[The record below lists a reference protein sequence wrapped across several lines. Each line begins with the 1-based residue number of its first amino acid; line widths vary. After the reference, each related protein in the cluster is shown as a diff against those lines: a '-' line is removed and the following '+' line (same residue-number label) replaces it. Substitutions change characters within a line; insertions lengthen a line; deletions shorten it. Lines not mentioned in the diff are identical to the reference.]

1 MQKSVKFTQT
11 YFLMVNTTL
20 IRVFVSCPGD
30 VSREK
35 DLIKKLCESR
45 NHVFSV
51 NNRGIMF
58 QVLDFKDIV
67 APWGNRSQEDINI
80 RFSGYDIYIGLLWM
94 RYGTVSGAED
104 PLTGIP
110 YGSGTEEEFRNAVQ
124 KRNDGEEIGIYFFFK
139 EPRDYQNED
148 EEKELSK
155 VKKFKREIQ
164 GNGWV
169 HSFPNTEDP
178 TKFITNIYQLL
189 DEWVWEVER
198 NKRIDGKNEFIE
210 EANESSNTSDPI
222 NFLRFIIGVQPF
234 KNVIHR
240 TLSPFDPKGDSIDVF
255 FGAHQGQKLVEL
267 IEKESR
273 IVLLG
278 GAGSGKS
285 TELSNLVAIHSVAD
299 STFVPVFQ
307 KMNTYVNE
315 NIEDFLPE
323 GWNKIPENIC
333 LVILD
338 GLDEIEPANFNS
350 AIRKISTF
358 SSKFPNVRIVI
369 SCRTNFY
376 DFPLGISGGTLSD
389 FNVYLFD
396 EINIKNIITYANDEY
411 DVSGSDFVREAYDK
425 DFKDLII
432 QPFFLQLLLEKYKI
446 HGNLKISKVDL
457 LNEFVEKRFD
467 FDQQHFTGTTN
478 LKLQKAKV
486 MNMLRKVAL
495 TMEFMGKN
503 YVTFNQLSQILPE
516 PTELE
521 LIKFSTTFKNFDA
534 DPTMWG
540 FEHNN
545 IQEFLAASSLH
556 EMTLKEIKGII
567 SFKGKI
573 IKPSWVNTLFFLISI
588 IDSEKRNGLIRWMLD
603 IDPEILVRIEPDKID
618 AKIRLEIFKNIFNN
632 YKKQGVWL
640 RSNKFSPVELARFA
654 PMESANEFLLK
665 ELLDKNNT
673 RYTRLNALHLIDDQQ
688 LGHQENEKTS
698 KALLSF
704 ILEDTSDVHYFNG
717 AVYALGS
724 LGYANQSIIDELM
737 KIYGDRSNQY
747 IRSAMYR
754 LIHKAKL
761 ESKYVDYLIEG
772 LNISDNDQDRD
783 KVNLID
789 ESMQLGEVFSANFEI
804 NALRKIL
811 EYLSDDNNRMLFR
824 LYDRDKVLK
833 SIMARSA
840 DLYSQYPDIYDLI
853 NKAYKHNIRLGD
865 EKSLDIINNFFI
877 ETKTSLMMFKEV
889 FENNGISTYE
899 RARLYKRLVNK
910 DVTDYVIGL
919 YNEHDLTNSKLFE
932 FYNEVKWFGSSQN
945 KDEFLY
951 LEKEVR
957 ANSKILD
964 NAIEPIVIE
973 VQKEWALKNID
984 VFFSVELF
992 QQELV
997 QFFSQNNITELDWDT
1012 LYKYRKYDE
1021 TDILNAPFE
1030 LLADYTR
1037 GNNLV
1042 TLEKV
1047 LGFVEQTDKFE
1058 DYLFSILKDKLKGDS
1073 RIELTESQIGQLSDW
1088 VRDRISKADIKNAIT
1103 VNDSD
1108 RSRAKFN
1115 RQVQIL
1121 WYYIS
1126 RFEINIDKE
1135 KILDFTTHDDISR
1148 NSDSLDFSVIE
1159 KQAGREVVARRVID
1173 NIKNDIHYDT
1183 SWKNNAIYAIE
1194 NGLEDA
1200 YPFIL
1205 TALAGSNHNHY
1216 AKNEVLRAFDKFV
1229 EDSKDLLSLLYNVEN
1244 DPIRWEIIN
1253 LILTKGTYKSEVTEF
1268 LKTLIE
1274 NNQEPEQEKYR
1285 ASQQLTRVRDHVG
1298 TLYYLNYMLNHSD
1311 DDCEDDF
1318 DFYYDAAY
1326 LKNITDLVYLPKI
1339 MDLLKIAKTKK
1350 DRDDFDRL
1358 ENYVTEVL
1366 AIMASGSEEALNR
1379 VTKALKLF
1387 ILENQGIIEYI
1398 NFFYPFIERLEH
1410 QFYLSQ
1416 SQKGD
1421 IKTALAEVAKIL
1433 HF

>member
-1 MQKSVKFTQT
+1 
-11 YFLMVNTTL
+11 MVNTTL

-30 VSREK
+30 VSDEK
-35 DLIKKLCESR
+35 NIIKEVCKSLNLQLS
-45 NHVFSV
+45 SK
-51 NNRGIMF
+51 NRGIIF
-58 QVLDFKDIV
+58 EVLDFKDIV
-67 APWGNRSQEDINI
+67 APWGNRSQEDINV

-94 RYGTVSGAED
+94 RYGTPSGAND
-104 PLTGIP
+104 PATEKP
-110 YGSGTEEEFRNAVQ
+110 YGSGTEEEFRLAVQ
-124 KRNDGEEIGIYFFFK
+124 RFKEGEKIGIYFFFK
-139 EPRDYQNED
+139 EPRKSANLSET
-148 EEKELSK
+148 KELLK
-155 VKKFKREIQ
+155 IQEFKAEIQ
-164 GNGWV
+164 DSGWV
-169 HSFPNTEDP
+169 HNFLDLADKSSFNNQIHYVLNDW
-178 TKFITNIYQLL
+178 I
-189 DEWVWEVER
+189 WEVEQQ
-198 NKRIDGKNEFIE
+198 KRTEEKNEFIE
-210 EANESSNTSDPI
+210 EVKESSNTSDPV
-222 NFLRFIIGVQPF
+222 NFSRFIIGVKPY

-240 TLSPFDPKGDSIDVF
+240 TLSPFDQNADSIDVF
-255 FGAHQGQKLVEL
+255 FGTHQGKKLVEL
-267 IEKESR
+267 VEKESR

-299 STFVPVFQ
+299 SPFVPVFQ

-323 GWNKIPENIC
+323 GWNKIPQNIC

-338 GLDEIEPANFNS
+338 GLDEIEPANFNT
-350 AIRKISTF
+350 AVRKISSF
-358 SSKFPNVRIVI
+358 SSKFPNIRIVI

-389 FNVYLFD
+389 FNIYLFD

-411 DVSGSDFVREAYDK
+411 HINGNDFVREAYDK
-425 DFKDLII
+425 DFKDLIT
-432 QPFFLQLLLEKYKI
+432 QPFFLQLLLEKYKMN
-446 HGNLKISKVDL
+446 GNLKISKVDL

-503 YVTFNQLSQILPE
+503 YVTFDQLSQILPE
-516 PTELE
+516 PAELE

-556 EMTLKEIKGII
+556 EMTLEEIKGII

-588 IDSEKRNGLIRWMLD
+588 IDSEKRNGLIRWLLD

-618 AKIRLEIFKNIFNN
+618 AEIRLEIFKNIFNN

-640 RSNKFSPVELARFA
+640 RSNKFSTVELARFA

-688 LGHQENEKTS
+688 LGQHENEKTRE
-698 KALLSF
+698 AVLSF
-704 ILEDTSDVHYFNG
+704 IFEDTSDVHYFN
-717 AVYALGS
+717 AAAYAMGS
-724 LGYANQSIIDELM
+724 LGYADQELIDKLIM
-737 KIYGDRSNQY
+737 AYGKRNNQY

-772 LNISDNDQDRD
+772 LNISEMDPDRE
-783 KVNLID
+783 KVNLVD
-789 ESMQLGEVFSANFEI
+789 ESMQLEEAFSAKFEI
-804 NALRKIL
+804 DALRKIL
-811 EYLSDDNNRMLFR
+811 QYFSDENNLRMLFR
-824 LYDRDKVLK
+824 LDHREKVLQ
-833 SIMARSA
+833 SIIDHSA
-840 DLYSQYPDIYDLI
+840 DLYCQYPDIYDLI

-877 ETKTSLMMFKEV
+877 ETKTSLMIFKEI
-889 FENNGISTYE
+889 FGNSDISSYE
-899 RARLYKRLVNK
+899 RARLYKKLINK

-919 YNEHDLTNSKLFE
+919 YKEHDLTNSQLLE
-932 FYNEVKWFGSSQN
+932 FYNEVKWYGSSQN

-951 LEKEVR
+951 LEKEIK

-964 NAIEPIVIE
+964 NIIDATVTQP
-973 VQKEWALKNID
+973 QKKWEQKNIE
-984 VFFSVELF
+984 VFFSAELF
-992 QQELV
+992 REELI
-997 QFFSQNNITELDWDT
+997 QFFDQNNIGELTFD
-1012 LYKYRKYDE
+1012 LLHKHKKYDE
-1021 TDILNAPFE
+1021 TDILHGPFD
-1030 LLADYTR
+1030 LLVDYTR
-1037 GNNLV
+1037 GGNTVNL
-1042 TLEKV
+1042 KQV
-1047 LGFVEQTDKFE
+1047 LDFVEQTEKFE
-1058 DYLFSILKDKLKGDS
+1058 DYLFNNLKDKLAGDS
-1073 RIELTESQIGQLSDW
+1073 RIELTKSQIDQLADW
-1088 VRDRISKADIKNAIT
+1088 VKDRVSKADIKNAIT
-1103 VNDSD
+1103 VNNVD

-1135 KILDFTTHDDISR
+1135 KILDFTTYDDLSR
-1148 NSDSLDFSVIE
+1148 NSESLDFSVIE
-1159 KQAGREVVARRVID
+1159 KQVGKEAVARRVIE
-1173 NIKNDIHYDT
+1173 NLKKDINYDA
-1183 SWKNNAIYAIE
+1183 SWKNNAIYSVE
-1194 NGLEDA
+1194 NGLEDS

-1205 TALAGSNHNHY
+1205 NALAGSNHDHY
-1216 AKNEVLRAFDKFV
+1216 AKNEVLRVFDKFV
-1229 EDSKDLLSLLYNVEN
+1229 EDPKDLLSLLYNVSN

-1253 LILTKGTYKSEVTEF
+1253 LILIKGTYKNEITKF
-1268 LKTLIE
+1268 LTTLIE
-1274 NNQEPEQEKYR
+1274 NDQEPEQEKYR
-1285 ASQQLTRVRDHVG
+1285 ASQQLTRVGDHAG

-1326 LKNITDLVYLPKI
+1326 LKNVTDLVYLPKI

-1366 AIMASGSEEALNR
+1366 ANMAGGSEEGLNR
-1379 VTKALKLF
+1379 VTEALRLF
-1387 ILENQGIIEYI
+1387 IIENQGVIEHI
-1398 NFFYPFIERLEH
+1398 NFFHPFIERLEH

-1416 SQKGD
+1416 SQKDD

-1433 HF
+1433 HY

>member
-1 MQKSVKFTQT
+1 
-11 YFLMVNTTL
+11 MVNTTL

-35 DLIKKLCESR
+35 DIIKKLCESK

-104 PLTGIP
+104 PVTGIP

-124 KRNDGEEIGIYFFFK
+124 KRKNGEEIGIYFFFK
-139 EPRDYQNED
+139 EPRDYKDED
-148 EEKELSK
+148 EKKELSK
-155 VKKFKREIQ
+155 VKEFKREIQ

-178 TKFITNIYQLL
+178 TRFITSIYQLL
-189 DEWVWEVER
+189 DEWVWKVER
-198 NKRIDGKNEFIE
+198 KKRIEGKIEFIE
-210 EANESSNTSDPI
+210 EVKESSTTSDPVD
-222 NFLRFIIGVQPF
+222 FSRFITGVQSY
-234 KNVIHR
+234 KNVILR
-240 TLSPFDPKGDSIDVF
+240 TLSPFDPKGDSINVF
-255 FGAHQGQKLVEL
+255 FGAHQGKKLVEL
-267 IEKESR
+267 VEKESR

-299 STFVPVFQ
+299 SPFVPVFQ

-333 LVILD
+333 MVIFD
-338 GLDEIEPANFNS
+338 GLDEIEPANFNT
-350 AIRKISTF
+350 AVRKISSF
-358 SSKFPNVRIVI
+358 SSKFPNIRIVI

-376 DFPLGISGGTLSD
+376 DFPSSISGGTLSD

-411 DVSGSDFVREAYDK
+411 NINGSDFVREAYNK
-425 DFKDLII
+425 DFKDLIT
-432 QPFFLQLLLEKYKI
+432 QPFFLQLLLEKYKM
-446 HGNLKISKVDL
+446 HGNLQISKVDL

-486 MNMLRKVAL
+486 MNLLRKIAL

-503 YVTFNQLSQILPE
+503 YVTFDQLSQILPE
-516 PTELE
+516 PAELE

-534 DPTMWG
+534 DPDMWG

-556 EMTLKEIKGII
+556 NRTLEEIKEII

-573 IKPSWVNTLFFLISI
+573 IKPSWVNTLFFLMSI
-588 IDSEKRNGLIRWMLD
+588 IDGEKRDGLIQWMLK
-603 IDPEILVRIEPDKID
+603 IEPEILVRIEPDKID
-618 AKIRLEIFKNIFNN
+618 ATIRLEIFKNIFNH

-640 RSNKFSPVELARFA
+640 RSNKFSPMELARFA
-654 PMESANEFLLK
+654 PVESANEFLIK
-665 ELLDKNNT
+665 ELLDKNNS
-673 RYTRLNALHLIDDQQ
+673 RYTRLNALHLIDDQK
-688 LGHQENEKTS
+688 LGPQEDVKT
-698 KALLSF
+698 KEALRTF
-704 ILEDTSDVHYFNG
+704 IFEDVSDVHYFN
-717 AVYALGS
+717 ATAYAMGS
-724 LGYANQSIIDELM
+724 LGYADQALVDELM
-737 KIYGDRSNQY
+737 MTYGKSNNQY

-772 LNISDNDQDRD
+772 LNISEMDPDRE
-783 KVNLID
+783 KVNLVD
-789 ESMQLGEVFSANFEI
+789 ESMQLEEAFSAKFEI
-804 NALRKIL
+804 EALRKIL
-811 EYLSDDNNRMLFR
+811 QHFSDENNSRMLFR
-824 LYDRDKVLK
+824 LDHREKVLK
-833 SIMARSA
+833 SIIDHSA
-840 DLYSQYPDIYDLI
+840 DLYTQYPDIYDLI

-877 ETKTSLMMFKEV
+877 ETKTSLMIFKEV
-889 FENNGISTYE
+889 FGNSSISAYE
-899 RARLYKRLVNK
+899 RAHLYKKLVNK

-919 YNEHDLTNSKLFE
+919 YNEHNLTNNNLLE
-932 FYNEVKWFGSSQN
+932 FYNEVKWYGSSQN

-951 LEKEVR
+951 LEKEIK

-964 NAIEPIVIE
+964 NIIDAAVTQP
-973 VQKEWALKNID
+973 QKEWEQKNIE
-984 VFFSVELF
+984 VFFSAEQF
-992 QQELV
+992 KQELV
-997 QFFSQNNITELDWDT
+997 QFFSQNDIIELDWDK
-1012 LYKYRKYDE
+1012 LYKYRNYDE

-1037 GNNLV
+1037 GSNVV
-1042 TLEKV
+1042 TLEQV
-1047 LGFVEQTDKFE
+1047 LGFVEQTERFE
-1058 DYLFSILKDKLKGDS
+1058 DYLFNVLKDKLKGNS
-1073 RIELTESQIGQLSDW
+1073 GIELTDSQIGQLSDW

-1108 RSRAKFN
+1108 GSRAKFN
-1115 RQVQIL
+1115 RQAQIL

-1126 RFEINIDKE
+1126 RFDINIDKE
-1135 KILDFTTHDDISR
+1135 KILDFTTYDDLSR
-1148 NSDSLDFSVIE
+1148 NSGSLDFSVIE
-1159 KQAGREVVARRVID
+1159 KQAGSEVVARRVIE

-1253 LILTKGTYKSEVTEF
+1253 LILTKGTYKSEVIEF

-1285 ASQQLTRVRDHVG
+1285 ASQQLTRVGDHVG

-1358 ENYVTEVL
+1358 ENYATEVL
-1366 AIMASGSEEALNR
+1366 AIMASGSEEALYR
-1379 VTKALKLF
+1379 VTEALKLF
-1387 ILENQGIIEYI
+1387 ILENQEIIEHI

-1433 HF
+1433 HY

>member
-1 MQKSVKFTQT
+1 
-11 YFLMVNTTL
+11 MVNTTL

-35 DLIKKLCESR
+35 DIIKKLCESR

-67 APWGNRSQEDINI
+67 APWGNRSQEDINV

-104 PLTGIP
+104 PITGIP

-124 KRNDGEEIGIYFFFK
+124 KRKDGEEIGIYFFFK
-139 EPRDYQNED
+139 EPRDVEDED

-178 TKFITNIYQLL
+178 TKFITSIYQLL

-198 NKRIDGKNEFIE
+198 KKRIEGKNEFIE
-210 EANESSNTSDPI
+210 EIKESNNTSDPVD
-222 NFLRFIIGVQPF
+222 FSRFITGVKPY

-240 TLSPFDPKGDSIDVF
+240 TLSPFDTKADSIDAF
-255 FGAHQGQKLVEL
+255 FGAHQGKKLVEL
-267 IEKESR
+267 VEKELR

-285 TELSNLVAIHSVAD
+285 TELSNLAAIHSGAD
-299 STFVPVFQ
+299 SPFVPVFQ
-307 KMNTYVNE
+307 RMNTYVNE

-323 GWNKIPENIC
+323 GWKKIPENIC

-338 GLDEIEPANFNS
+338 GLDEIEPANFNT
-350 AIRKISTF
+350 AVRKISSF
-358 SSKFPNVRIVI
+358 SSKFPNIRIVV

-376 DFPLGISGGTLSD
+376 DFPSNISGGTLSE
-389 FNVYLFD
+389 FSVYLFD

-411 DVSGSDFVREAYDK
+411 HINGNDFVREAYDK
-425 DFKDLII
+425 DFKDLIT
-432 QPFFLQLLLEKYKI
+432 QPFFLQLLLEKYKM
-446 HGNLKISKVDL
+446 HGNLQISKVDL

-467 FDQQHFTGTTN
+467 FDQKHFTGTTN

-486 MNMLRKVAL
+486 MSLLRKVAL

-503 YVTFNQLSQILPE
+503 YVTFDQLSQILPE
-516 PTELE
+516 PAEIEL
-521 LIKFSTTFKNFDA
+521 LKFSTTFKNFDT

-556 EMTLKEIKGII
+556 EMTVDEIKGII
-567 SFKGKI
+567 SFNGKI
-573 IKPSWVNTLFFLISI
+573 IKPSWVNTLFFLMSI
-588 IDSEKRNGLIRWMLD
+588 IDSEKRKGLIEWILN
-603 IDPEILVRIEPDKID
+603 IDPEILVKIEPDKID
-618 AKIRLEIFKNIFNN
+618 DKIRLEIFKNIFNH

-640 RSNKFSPVELARFA
+640 RSNKFTPTELARFA
-654 PMESANEFLLK
+654 PVESANEFLLK

-688 LGHQENEKTS
+688 LGFQENEKT
-698 KALLSF
+698 KEALRTF
-704 ILEDTSDVHYFNG
+704 IFEDVSDVHYFN
-717 AVYALGS
+717 ATAYAIGS
-724 LGYANQSIIDELM
+724 LGYADQAIIDELM
-737 KIYGDRSNQY
+737 TIYGKSNNQY

-772 LNISDNDQDRD
+772 LNISEMDPDRE
-783 KVNLID
+783 KVNLVD
-789 ESMQLGEVFSANFEI
+789 ESMQLEEAFSAKFEI
-804 NALRKIL
+804 DALRKIL
-811 EYLSDDNNRMLFR
+811 QYFSDENNLRMLFR
-824 LYDRDKVLK
+824 LDHREKVLQ
-833 SIMARSA
+833 SIIDHSA

-877 ETKTSLMMFKEV
+877 ETKTSLMIFKEI
-889 FENNGISTYE
+889 FGNSSISTYE
-899 RARLYKRLVNK
+899 RARLYKKLVNK

-919 YNEHDLTNSKLFE
+919 YKEHDLTNSQLLE
-932 FYNEVKWFGSSQN
+932 FYNEVKWYGSSQN

-951 LEKEVR
+951 LEKEIK

-964 NAIEPIVIE
+964 NIMDATVTQP
-973 VQKEWALKNID
+973 QKEWEQKNIE
-984 VFFSVELF
+984 VFFSAELF
-992 QQELV
+992 REELI
-997 QFFSQNNITELDWDT
+997 QFFDQNNIGELTFDL
-1012 LYKYRKYDE
+1012 LYKHKKYDE
-1021 TDILNAPFE
+1021 TDILHGPFD
-1030 LLADYTR
+1030 LLVDYTR
-1037 GNNLV
+1037 GGNTVNL
-1042 TLEKV
+1042 KQV
-1047 LGFVEQTDKFE
+1047 LDFVEQTEKFE
-1058 DYLFSILKDKLKGDS
+1058 DYLFNNLKDKLAGDS
-1073 RIELTESQIGQLSDW
+1073 RIELTKSQIDQLADW
-1088 VRDRISKADIKNAIT
+1088 VKDRVSKADIKNAIT
-1103 VNDSD
+1103 VNNVD

-1135 KILDFTTHDDISR
+1135 KILDFTTYDDLSR
-1148 NSDSLDFSVIE
+1148 NSESLDFSVIE
-1159 KQAGREVVARRVID
+1159 KQVGKEEVAKRVIE
-1173 NIKNDIHYDT
+1173 NLKNDINYDA
-1183 SWKNNAIYAIE
+1183 SWKNNAIYSVE

-1205 TALAGSNHNHY
+1205 NALAGSNHDHY

-1229 EDSKDLLSLLYNVEN
+1229 DDPRDLLSLLYNVEN
-1244 DPIRWEIIN
+1244 DPIRWEIVN
-1253 LILTKGTYKSEVTEF
+1253 LILTKGTYKNEITEF
-1268 LKTLIE
+1268 LTTLIE
-1274 NNQEPEQEKYR
+1274 NNKEPEQEKYR
-1285 ASQQLTRVRDHVG
+1285 ASKQLTRVGDPAG

-1311 DDCEDDF
+1311 DDCEDEF

-1326 LKNITDLVYLPKI
+1326 LKNVRDLVYLPKI

-1366 AIMASGSEEALNR
+1366 ANMAGGSEEGLNR
-1379 VTKALKLF
+1379 VTEALRLF
-1387 ILENQGIIEYI
+1387 IIENQGVIEHI
-1398 NFFYPFIERLEH
+1398 NFFHPFIERLEH

-1421 IKTALAEVAKIL
+1421 IKTALTEVAKIL
-1433 HF
+1433 HY